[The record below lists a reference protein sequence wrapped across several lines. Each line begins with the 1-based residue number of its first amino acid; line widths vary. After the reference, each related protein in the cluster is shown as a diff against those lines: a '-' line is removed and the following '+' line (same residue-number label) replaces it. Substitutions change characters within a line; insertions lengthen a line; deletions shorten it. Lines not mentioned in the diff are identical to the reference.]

1 MKPKAILIDTKDNV
15 ATAFQELAKGET
27 VTVSLAGTEATVV
40 LTQDIPFGHKFAL
53 STIGLQEPVVKYGE
67 TIGLATSPI
76 QAGQYV
82 HVHNMESQKG
92 RGDK

>member
-15 ATAFQELAKGET
+15 ATAFQDLSKGDT
-27 VTVSLAGTEATVV
+27 VTVSLADTEATTV
-40 LTQDIPFGHKFAL
+40 LLQDIPFGHKFAL
-53 STIGLQEPVVKYGE
+53 SAIGLHEPVVKYGE
-67 TIGLATSPI
+67 TIGLATSSI
-76 QAGQYV
+76 QPGQHV

>member
-15 ATAFQELAKGET
+15 ATAFQELKAGDK
-27 VTVSLAGTEATVV
+27 VTVSLGGKDVTTTLVM
-40 LTQDIPFGHKFAL
+40 DIPFGHKFAL
-53 STIGLQEPVVKYGE
+53 ADIAVHKPVVKYGE
-67 TIGLATSPI
+67 TIGLTTAAI
-76 QAGQYV
+76 KAGQHV

>member
-15 ATAFQELAKGET
+15 ATVLQDLAKGET
-27 VTVSLAGTEATVV
+27 VTVSLAGTEATAV

-53 STIGLQEPVVKYGE
+53 SAIAVHEPVIKYGE
-67 TIGLATSPI
+67 VIGLATDTI
-76 QAGQYV
+76 QAGQHV

>member
-27 VTVSLAGTEATVV
+27 VTVSLAGTEATAV

-53 STIGLQEPVVKYGE
+53 SAIGLQEPVVKYGE

-76 QAGQYV
+76 QAGQHV

>member
-15 ATAFQELAKGET
+15 ATAFQDLSKGET
-27 VTVSLAGTEATVV
+27 VTVSLGGREVTTALA
-40 LTQDIPFGHKFAL
+40 QDILFGHKFAL
-53 STIGLQEPVVKYGE
+53 TAIGLHEPVVKYGE
-67 TIGLATSPI
+67 TIGLATDSI
-76 QAGQYV
+76 QAGQHV

>member
-27 VTVSLAGTEATVV
+27 VTVSLAGTEVTTV

-53 STIGLQEPVVKYGE
+53 SAIGLHEPVVKYGE
-67 TIGLATSPI
+67 TIGLATDSI
-76 QAGQYV
+76 LAGRHV

>member
-15 ATAFQELAKGET
+15 ATAFQDLSKGDT
-27 VTVSLAGTEATVV
+27 VTVSLEGREATATLV
-40 LTQDIPFGHKFAL
+40 QDIPFGHKFAL
-53 STIGLQEPVVKYGE
+53 SPIGMHEPVIKYGE
-67 TIGLATSPI
+67 PIGLATQAI
-76 QAGQYV
+76 DAGQHV

>member
-1 MKPKAILIDTKDNV
+1 VKPKAILIDTKDNV

-27 VTVSLAGTEATVV
+27 VTVSLAGTEATAV

-53 STIGLQEPVVKYGE
+53 SSIGLHEPVVKYGE
-67 TIGLATSPI
+67 IIGLATDPI
-76 QAGQYV
+76 QAGQHV

-92 RGDK
+92 RGDR

>member
-27 VTVSLAGTEATVV
+27 VTVSLAGTEATAV

-53 STIGLQEPVVKYGE
+53 SAIGLHEPVVKYGE
-67 TIGLATSPI
+67 TIGLATDSI
-76 QAGQYV
+76 QAGQHV

>member
-15 ATAFQELAKGET
+15 ATAFQDLSVGDK
-27 VTVSLAGTEATVV
+27 VTVSLEGTEITTTIA
-40 LTQDIPFGHKFAL
+40 QDIPFGHKFAL
-53 STIGLQEPVVKYGE
+53 SDIAIHEPVMKYGAS
-67 TIGLATSPI
+67 IGLATEQI
-76 QAGQYV
+76 MTGRHV